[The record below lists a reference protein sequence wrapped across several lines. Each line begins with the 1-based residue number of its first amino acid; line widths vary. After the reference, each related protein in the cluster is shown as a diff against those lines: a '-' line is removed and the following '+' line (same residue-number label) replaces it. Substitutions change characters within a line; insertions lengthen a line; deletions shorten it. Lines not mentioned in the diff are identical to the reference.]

1 MAPYRAVARS
11 SGYKRHSDAAPTAR
25 PEAKAMSMGA
35 SVILSSYAKGRR
47 WLFDYMDFSGK
58 YPELKFDAES
68 GTCT

>member
-1 MAPYRAVARS
+1 MAPYSAVARS
-11 SGYKRHSDAAPTAR
+11 LATNGILMPAPT

-35 SVILSSYAKGRR
+35 SVILSSYAIGRR
-47 WLFDYMDFSGK
+47 WLFDYLDFSGK